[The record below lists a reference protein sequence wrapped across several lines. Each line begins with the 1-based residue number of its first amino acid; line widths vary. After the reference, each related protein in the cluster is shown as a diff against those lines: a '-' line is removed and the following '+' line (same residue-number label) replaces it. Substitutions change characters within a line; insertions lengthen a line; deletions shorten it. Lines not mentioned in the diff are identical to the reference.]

1 MPIAPIVHLN
11 GTSKESLMKQ
21 LREACDALHTAIG
34 ALIEACPHQRD
45 YYPLHSE
52 TYRQAREDHRERIR
66 VVENMRKDLVK
77 IAIAIDEGRC
87 GIV

>member
-11 GTSKESLMKQ
+11 GTSKNRLMGQ
-21 LREACDALHTAIG
+21 LREACDALHTATG
-34 ALIEACPHQRD
+34 ALIEASPHQRD

-52 TYRQAREDHRERIR
+52 TWRQAREDHRERIR
-66 VVENMRKDLVK
+66 VVEEMRNDLMA

-87 GIV
+87 GLC